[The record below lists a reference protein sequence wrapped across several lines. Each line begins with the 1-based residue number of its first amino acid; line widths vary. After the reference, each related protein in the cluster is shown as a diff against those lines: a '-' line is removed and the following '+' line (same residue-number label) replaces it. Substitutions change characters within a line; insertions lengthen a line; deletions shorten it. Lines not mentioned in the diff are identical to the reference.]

1 MTRAKD
7 RLTLGAPLRFY
18 MTQQTR
24 NGDRHI
30 YAMRTRFIP
39 KEMLGLFETR
49 SWSPPQ
55 PAGTRPA
62 PVHRI
67 DVGTQM
73 LSMWD

>member
-1 MTRAKD
+1 
-7 RLTLGAPLRFY
+7 
-18 MTQQTR
+18 
-24 NGDRHI
+24 
-30 YAMRTRFIP
+30 MRTRFIP